1 MTVKTKEL
9 YLNIEYIKGKVHSQ
23 TEKITTHKVYRYETC
38 EEGDG
43 SLYVRHYGLDY
54 HLARD
59 QVEAAIASYFNVE
72 LVYSGDG
79 WETERVIVYQS
90 DNFELINRLAS
101 WHQDEEA
108 FIKDNPD
115 FEEYI
120 KPYVKQFQEILIKEE
135 QAIDNQIDYE

>member
-1 MTVKTKEL
+1 MTKGIEL
-9 YLNIEYIKGKVHSQ
+9 YQNIEYIRGRVPCQ

-38 EEGDG
+38 EDGNG
-43 SLYVRHYGLDY
+43 SLYVGHYSLDW

-59 QVEAAIASYFNVE
+59 QVDAAIASYFNVE
-72 LVYSGDG
+72 IIYSGDG

-90 DNFELINRLAS
+90 ESFELINRLAF

-108 FIKDNPD
+108 FMKDNPD

-120 KPYVKQFQEILIKEE
+120 KPYLKQFRELTSKEDDDWP
-135 QAIDNQIDYE
+135 QDRADD